1 MLWGYGNGASCCR
14 RDVVLD
20 EMRIAILAL
29 VHVDA
34 LCHIMDLV
42 TSPVVT

>member
-1 MLWGYGNGASCCR
+1 MGMATAASCCR

-20 EMRIAILAL
+20 EMCIAILAL
-29 VHVDA
+29 VHLDAPCHKVDF
-34 LCHIMDLV
+34 V